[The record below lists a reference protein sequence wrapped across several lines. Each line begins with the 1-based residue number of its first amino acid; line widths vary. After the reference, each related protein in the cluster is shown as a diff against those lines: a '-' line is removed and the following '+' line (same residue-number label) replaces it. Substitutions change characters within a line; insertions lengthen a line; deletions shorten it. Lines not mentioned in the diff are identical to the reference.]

1 MGVEGT
7 EAKRS
12 TVRQTRY
19 SEKEEIFP
27 TYPGQRTRT
36 ELVVE
41 GLGTGQRQE

>member
-19 SEKEEIFP
+19 SEKEETFP
-27 TYPGQRTRT
+27 MYPGQRTPT
-36 ELVVE
+36 ELAVE
-41 GLGTGQRQE
+41 GLGTGHRQE